1 MRKFKMLF
9 KNNYRKSILK
19 ASFVS
24 IFFLFIN
31 IFYSIEIVREN
42 IEDAG
47 FDIMNKLVLNN
58 IHENTNSSNVILFG
72 FDDLYMKKENLFDE
86 YNQPNYGYLFPRDKI
101 TVFIRGLDSFSN
113 NINPINRPKVLFID
127 YDFSFSSLPG
137 GKNISKEDKDL
148 IEELKKDRDYIILIP
163 KTSQANMI
171 ENSHDV
177 ELKQKIKDNKIIFVS
192 VDFLNS
198 KDHITR
204 RYLGYKNMKDTH
216 NNYNFYPNVSI
227 VIWDIINNK
236 ELDYNKIKNIFKEK
250 DVVSNRI
257 IIKKYKSSLINN
269 ECIIHQSLWDKFT
282 KYSAKCSLYDI
293 MEEKFSNG
301 IIILGATYNNNPDEF
316 DTLSI
321 KNFLEPIKGV
331 ELHAN
336 TLMTIFFS
344 NGQLTSLDLKYGLII
359 VFFTIF
365 LCDLFI
371 NKIFKTKF
379 LSMIKY
385 QYIAFLI
392 LTSLSFFI
400 FSAIL
405 LIYYKIWFSWFIIII
420 IEFIYFI
427 LEINFLKK
435 ILKL

>member
-1 MRKFKMLF
+1 
-9 KNNYRKSILK
+9 
-19 ASFVS
+19 
-24 IFFLFIN
+24 
-31 IFYSIEIVREN
+31 
-42 IEDAG
+42 
-47 FDIMNKLVLNN
+47 
-58 IHENTNSSNVILFG
+58 
-72 FDDLYMKKENLFDE
+72 
-86 YNQPNYGYLFPRDKI
+86 
-101 TVFIRGLDSFSN
+101 
-113 NINPINRPKVLFID
+113 
-127 YDFSFSSLPG
+127 
-137 GKNISKEDKDL
+137 
-148 IEELKKDRDYIILIP
+148 
-163 KTSQANMI
+163 
-171 ENSHDV
+171 
-177 ELKQKIKDNKIIFVS
+177 
-192 VDFLNS
+192 
-198 KDHITR
+198 
-204 RYLGYKNMKDTH
+204 
-216 NNYNFYPNVSI
+216 
-227 VIWDIINNK
+227 
-236 ELDYNKIKNIFKEK
+236 
-250 DVVSNRI
+250 
-257 IIKKYKSSLINN
+257 
-269 ECIIHQSLWDKFT
+269 
-282 KYSAKCSLYDI
+282 